1 MKNSVFLNHNIVSY
15 PYSSDMLSTQSYSIP
30 LVYYKGRPM
39 LDMRSYND
47 FIKNVYIEKEETVE
61 KPKEKPKKE
70 RKLVNLELEI
80 ETLDDLIELAK
91 KVGEEY
97 KLSDDIEY
105 NIDLAM
111 IGELLPEMEAL
122 NTMVGQTGLK
132 TQVAQLILYYSLHL
146 NMSNDDLLHT
156 IIEGEPGTGKTE
168 FAQKIAKIYLKMG
181 VLKKDIFKKVKRS
194 DLIAGYLGQTAIK
207 TMDVINEVRGGVL
220 FIDEA
225 YSLGN
230 SQGKDSKDS
239 FSKECIDIINQ
250 SLTEM
255 RDKPEDYFI
264 LMIAGYK
271 EDLKRSFFSFNDGLE
286 RRFTIHFTMDKY
298 TSEDLM
304 NIFIKKAREAGWDL
318 TEDTVS
324 ISFMEENLDYFK
336 FAGGDIEVLFA
347 KCKIAHS
354 KNIINGKNKTK
365 RCLNRA
371 DMELGMEIFKKNP
384 AVSERKG
391 EDDSNAFW
399 RSMYN

>member
-1 MKNSVFLNHNIVSY
+1 MNNYVHVNHKTVKY
-15 PYSSDMLSTQSYSIP
+15 PYSAEMLNTYNYSIP
-30 LVYYKGRPM
+30 IVYYKGRPV
-39 LDMRSYND
+39 LDTKSYND
-47 FIKNVYIEKEETVE
+47 FIRKVYTNNVENTEKVE
-61 KPKEKPKKE
+61 KLEKKEK
-70 RKLVNLELEI
+70 RLINLELSI

-91 KVGEEY
+91 KVDVDYE
-97 KLSDDIEY
+97 LSDEIEY

-111 IGELLPEMEAL
+111 IKDLLPEMENL
-122 NTMVGQTGLK
+122 QMMVGQEGLK
-132 TQVAQLILYYSLHL
+132 TQVAQLILYFSLHL
-146 NMSNDDLLHT
+146 NIENDDLLHT
-156 IIEGEPGTGKTE
+156 IIDGEPGTGKTE

-194 DLIAGYLGQTAIK
+194 DLIAGYLGQTAMK

-230 SQGKDSKDS
+230 SQGKDSRDS

-255 RDKPEDYFI
+255 RDRPDDYFI

-286 RRFTIHFTMDKY
+286 RRFTIHFTMDPY
-298 TSEDLM
+298 SPEDLM
-304 NIFIKKAREAGWDL
+304 NIFKKKTIEAGWEIG
-318 TEDTVS
+318 EDA
-324 ISFMEENLDYFK
+324 IDADFIEKYKEYFK
-336 FAGGDIEVLFA
+336 YAGGDMEVLFS

-354 KNIINGKNKTK
+354 KNIISGKNKNK

-371 DMELGMEIFKKNP
+371 DIELGTQIFINNP
-384 AVSERKG
+384 AVSDRKQD
-391 EDDSNAFW
+391 ESNAFW